1 MSRNRSFKSFVIVLL
16 LAALAAAQ
24 DVASFEK
31 RTTVKKLDNGLTVVI
46 CERPEAPVFSF
57 FTHVDAGSVQDPLGQ
72 TGLAHMFEHM
82 AFKGTDKIGTK
93 DYAAEKVALE
103 KVEQTYAA
111 YIAER
116 DKPVGRD
123 EKKLKDL
130 EKAWKDAVAEA
141 DKYVKPNEFPQIVE
155 INGGEDLNA
164 NTSDDET
171 NYFYSFPENRL
182 ELWAYLESERFLHPV
197 MREFYKE
204 RNVVI
209 EERRMRV
216 DSNPIGR
223 LLEQFTTAAFQA
235 HEYHRPT
242 IGWMSDLNSFSATD
256 AKKFF
261 DEYYI
266 PSNMVVTV
274 VGDVKASETMP
285 IIEKYFGRIPSRPRP
300 DERTT
305 TEPPQNAERRVVLQ
319 DMSQPLYL
327 EGYHRPDYRSP
338 DDAVYDAIADLM
350 SSGRTSRLYRAL
362 VRDKKIAADSAGFTG
377 LPGNKYPHLFAFY
390 AFPLPGHKPEEMADA
405 IHVEI
410 EKLKNEDI
418 SDEELK
424 MIKTRAKANL
434 DPQPG
439 QQRRPGQQS
448 GFIPGALRRLARTV
462 PLRWTA
468 STKSPKRT
476 FAAWLIKLLF
486 QPIVQWELSKPS
498 PLLQQRTKKEERN
511 ENSSPAHSP
520 FDSSCHQ
527 RGSSA
532 SRCASDE
539 LAADSDSASARVS
552 SSGAEA
558 HRTAE
563 WHGDLSSGRPRTPGH
578 RWHRTHPRRLAVRA
592 REQSRNAGY
601 LRRSLAHR
609 WNQGANRGSTRR
621 LP

>member
-1 MSRNRSFKSFVIVLL
+1 MSYRALKSFTVVLI

-24 DVASFEK
+24 DVTSFEK

-57 FTHVDAGSVQDPLGQ
+57 FTHVDAGSVQDPMGE

-82 AFKGTDKIGTK
+82 AFKGTDKIGTT

-103 KVEQTYAA
+103 KVEQAYAA

-116 DKPVGRD
+116 DNPVGPN
-123 EKKLKDL
+123 EQKLKDL
-130 EKAWKDAVAEA
+130 QKAWMDATTEA
-141 DKYVKPNEFPQIVE
+141 NKYVKPNEFPQIVE
-155 INGGEDLNA
+155 MNGGEDLNA
-164 NTSDDET
+164 NTNDDET
-171 NYFYSFPENRL
+171 NYYYSFPENRL

-223 LLEQFTTAAFQA
+223 LLEQFTTASFQA
-235 HEYHRPT
+235 HPYHRPT

-256 AKKFF
+256 AKNFF
-261 DEYYI
+261 DQYYI

-274 VGDVKASETMP
+274 VGDVKASETLP

-305 TEPPQNAERRVVLQ
+305 TEPAQNAERRVVLQ
-319 DMSQPLYL
+319 EMSQPLYL

-362 VRDKKIAADSAGFTG
+362 VRDKKIASDSAGFTG

-390 AFPLPGHKPEEMADA
+390 AFPLPGHKPDEMADA
-405 IHVEI
+405 IHAEI
-410 EKLKNEDI
+410 EKLKTEDI

-434 DPQPG
+434 IRSLGSNEGLASSLALYQARYDDWRELFRSVDRIDKVTKADI
-439 QQRRPGQQS
+439 RRVANQTFVPTN
-448 GFIPGALRRLARTV
+448 RTV
-462 PLRWTA
+462 GIIETKTA
-468 STKSPKRT
+468 
-476 FAAWLIKLLF
+476 
-486 QPIVQWELSKPS
+486 
-498 PLLQQRTKKEERN
+498 
-511 ENSSPAHSP
+511 
-520 FDSSCHQ
+520 
-527 RGSSA
+527 
-532 SRCASDE
+532 
-539 LAADSDSASARVS
+539 ASAGS
-552 SSGAEA
+552 QKGGA
-558 HRTAE
+558 
-563 WHGDLSSGRPRTPGH
+563 
-578 RWHRTHPRRLAVRA
+578 
-592 REQSRNAGY
+592 Q
-601 LRRSLAHR
+601 
-609 WNQGANRGSTRR
+609 
-621 LP
+621 